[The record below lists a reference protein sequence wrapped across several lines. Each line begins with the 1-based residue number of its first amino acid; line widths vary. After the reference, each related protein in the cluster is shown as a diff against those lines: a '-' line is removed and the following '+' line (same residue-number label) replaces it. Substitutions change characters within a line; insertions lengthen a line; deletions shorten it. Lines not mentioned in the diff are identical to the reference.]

1 MTEKP
6 MARPRRRLR
15 RLALLPVIGGLALAL
30 GMPVSAQAG
39 GTAGSG
45 GSEDPTFT
53 CRASALRVDTA
64 STGPIEPFVAS
75 RDSATCRTEDASLI
89 GGAQLPGGLGQ
100 ASAVIARTT
109 VSDDSSS
116 AEAGVLDAMLNLPAP
131 VGTVGAEV
139 LTSEAT
145 ASCND
150 GVASFTGSSN
160 IAQITIGDSVI
171 EPIPGQPQTIEI
183 VPGGEI
189 LVVTF
194 ADQERTAE
202 QITQR
207 ALVIQAFLGETQLLE
222 VVVGEAIA
230 DVHGCKA
237 DKPKPPKG
245 EKPPKSDKKKCNA
258 GRGNGSEF
266 GEDGK
271 DCDPGNS
278 GEKNQGGD

>member
-53 CRASALRVDTA
+53 CRASALRVETA

-75 RDSATCRTEDASLI
+75 RDSATCQPEDASLI
-89 GGAQLPGGLGQ
+89 GGGQLPEGLGQ

-116 AEAGVLDAMLNLPAP
+116 AEAGVLDATLNLPAP
-131 VGTVGAEV
+131 IGTVGAEV

-145 ASCND
+145 ARCED
-150 GVASFTGSSN
+150 GVATFEGSSE
-160 IAQITIGDSVI
+160 IVGLVIGGQEITPVPGETRQITVAGNVL
-171 EPIPGQPQTIEI
+171 T
-183 VPGGEI
+183 
-189 LVVTF
+189 VTF
-194 ADQERTAE
+194 ARQVVTDD
-202 QITQR
+202 QITQQ
-207 ALVIQAFLGETQLLE
+207 ALVIESDLSDLGIE

-258 GRGNGSEF
+258 GRGNGSEIVN
-266 GEDGK
+266 DK